1 MTAGERGD
9 NIPYCHDAT
18 VPGGSAGFFG
28 DCATGGAEIIPIIF
42 WTVVVPAIVAGVIAT
57 FNPIPVFKAISKRIA
72 IFMSNIIWDFDAG
85 VFAIAMTMAGTGRC
99 IPASRFVVNAC
110 N

>member
-9 NIPYCHDAT
+9 NISHCHDAT
-18 VPGGSAGFFG
+18 IPGGSTGFFG
-28 DCATGGAEIIPIIF
+28 NCAAGGAENIPIIF
-42 WTVVVPAIVAGVIAT
+42 WTVVMPTIVARVITT
-57 FNPIPVFKAISKRIA
+57 FNPIPVFKAITERIA
-72 IFMSNIIWDFDAG
+72 IFVSNIIWDFDAG